1 MKNSITDIDNLF
13 EQGLSE
19 VTRAPRKTLS
29 EEQIKAAAAA
39 SKSGAGIWLLSHARE
54 MLLCAVSFA
63 VGIGATLLVT
73 HLMGS
78 RNIVPTETAAAI
90 TTDTVGTA
98 MVAEDTVAFTGETSA
113 DAVETRRA
121 ASLQTNPNIASVEP
135 RNGASLQNDSP
146 TAASVKSTSNVSN
159 PKSHVSTPVV
169 VRKTVVQRDTV
180 VINETVTL
188 KDTVYLKD
196 N

>member
-1 MKNSITDIDNLF
+1 MNSKLDRIF
-13 EQGLSE
+13 EQGLSD
-19 VTRAPRKTLS
+19 VTRAPQKTLS
-29 EEQIKAAAAA
+29 EEQLKAVAAA

-54 MLLCAVSFA
+54 ILLCAVSFA

-78 RNIVPTETAAAI
+78 RNIVPIETAAAI
-90 TTDTVGTA
+90 PTDTVGTA
-98 MVAEDTVAFTGETSA
+98 MVAEDTVAFTGETSE

-121 ASLQTNPNIASVEP
+121 ASLQ
-135 RNGASLQNDSP
+135 NDRP
-146 TAASVKSTSNVSN
+146 TIASVKSTSNVSN

-169 VRKTVVQRDTV
+169 VKKTVVQRDTV
-180 VINETVTL
+180 VINEMVTL